1 MPLFQ
6 NKEKE
11 KKAKTEAPNTLT
23 PPVEELEENGLQALE
38 PEEPEKEVILNVM
51 EIPIEY
57 FEELQPL
64 IQDVNITDVEFSS
77 GDIWTIDISNT
88 VRKRDDIHMTERQI
102 RTLAERINISKAS
115 DFNNVNAVLETEAV
129 TSTGENLRIEVLH
142 HEYAQDGTELYIR
155 KTPAF
160 ARLSAVEILKS
171 GYASPEELS
180 FLINAVKSNHSI
192 LIAGEPGAGKTE
204 LGKFLSQFIDKSE
217 HVFVIE
223 DTNEWHIKQLRP
235 GLRNTSVIAT
245 TTGENATQTYK
256 QAISHALRCNTNWLM
271 ISEIR
276 GEEVV
281 DYLKAMSTGLSSI
294 TTLHASDI
302 KQIPNRLKNMT
313 SNTTERFRIENEV
326 HQNNIIGMVIER
338 QYATGKRRISQ
349 IGYYQDEYDQNL
361 CKKLFENH
369 QMITSFLTEE
379 MVAKFKSRGIDN
391 PFWNERVANACEK
404 EGIPFEKKEYPLI
417 QKNKAVENVK
427 TLKDI
432 RL

>member
-155 KTPAF
+155 KTPAITPIVTLPGMLPSITSLTVVSESDAVIART
-160 ARLSAVEILKS
+160 ARLITRSRIMFIADSLSMVFRSE
-171 GYASPEELS
+171 AS
-180 FLINAVKSNHSI
+180 
-192 LIAGEPGAGKTE
+192 
-204 LGKFLSQFIDKSE
+204 
-217 HVFVIE
+217 
-223 DTNEWHIKQLRP
+223 
-235 GLRNTSVIAT
+235 
-245 TTGENATQTYK
+245 
-256 QAISHALRCNTNWLM
+256 LM
-271 ISEIR
+271 
-276 GEEVV
+276 
-281 DYLKAMSTGLSSI
+281 
-294 TTLHASDI
+294 
-302 KQIPNRLKNMT
+302 
-313 SNTTERFRIENEV
+313 
-326 HQNNIIGMVIER
+326 
-338 QYATGKRRISQ
+338 
-349 IGYYQDEYDQNL
+349 
-361 CKKLFENH
+361 
-369 QMITSFLTEE
+369 
-379 MVAKFKSRGIDN
+379 
-391 PFWNERVANACEK
+391 
-404 EGIPFEKKEYPLI
+404 
-417 QKNKAVENVK
+417 
-427 TLKDI
+427 
-432 RL
+432 